1 MNNPIFEYAITR
13 FLATLLVAA
22 VSGWITFLLM

>member
-1 MNNPIFEYAITR
+1 MNNSIIDHAITR
-13 FLATLLVAA
+13 FVATLLVAA